1 MDKLMNYYFTTVLFI
16 GLLALAL
23 CMKPGGY

>member
-1 MDKLMNYYFTTVLFI
+1 MDNFMNYYFTAVLFI
-16 GLLALAL
+16 GLLGLAL